1 MIINEV
7 NTNMI
12 HVNIHK
18 ALIYVCVTT
27 HTANPT
33 AQSDN
38 QAPSGPGRMEG
49 MSSRVQPSINIT
61 LPERQVNDSSTRL
74 NINSF
79 FFNYEEKPQGNKP
92 DVH

>member
-1 MIINEV
+1 MIR
-7 NTNMI
+7 
-12 HVNIHK
+12 VNICK
-18 ALIYVCVTT
+18 ARIYACVTT

-38 QAPSGPGRMEG
+38 QAPSGPGRTEG

-79 FFNYEEKPQGNKP
+79 FFNYEDDRETTGKQAGLPLE
-92 DVH
+92 VL